1 MVVDITVSFIIWIF
15 VTILRSYE
23 FEVDNPVDGKDI
35 KEEETMEVVDIRMYH
50 FSAEIVHL
58 LIDKWISR
66 NNFELIFL

>member
-1 MVVDITVSFIIWIF
+1 MVVDDT
-15 VTILRSYE
+15 
-23 FEVDNPVDGKDI
+23 VDGKDNL
-35 KEEETMEVVDIRMYH
+35 EEKTREVSKIRMYH

>member
-1 MVVDITVSFIIWIF
+1 MTNRQTDTQNLPIIY
-15 VTILRSYE
+15 RCE
-23 FEVDNPVDGKDI
+23 FEVDNAVDGKDI

>member
-1 MVVDITVSFIIWIF
+1 M
-15 VTILRSYE
+15 
-23 FEVDNPVDGKDI
+23 DGKDI

-50 FSAEIVHL
+50 FSAEILHL